1 MLSLSEQVAELSRG
15 CVSLHSKDELLKR
28 LERAQQTGEPLRVK
42 AGFDP
47 TAPDLHLGH
56 TVLLQRMKRFQDLGH
71 TAIFLIGDFTAMI
84 GDPTGR
90 SKTRPPLT
98 HDDVQRNAETYKEQ
112 VFKIL
117 DPKRT
122 EVRFNSEW
130 FGDMPASELIGLASR
145 YPVARMLERD
155 DFDKRYKSGQSI
167 AIHEFLYPLV
177 QAWDSVMLKADVELG
192 GDDQL
197 FNLLLGR
204 TLMKQEMERSG
215 GLPPQIV
222 MTNPLLEGIDAQ
234 ADGDGVVGAK
244 MSKSLGNA
252 IGVDEPARDQFG
264 KMMRICDPLMWR
276 YYELLSEKSL
286 AEIEDLKARVAAGA
300 LHPKSVKL
308 DLAQEITAR
317 FSGGQAGAHERAEFE
332 RISHD
337 KDALPDDMPEVSIDA
352 QTDYL
357 GALVEAGAAKSR
369 GEARRL
375 VQGRG
380 VRIDGEVADDPF
392 ASLPAK
398 PWVLRVGKRRFFQM
412 VPS

>member
-1 MLSLSEQVAELSRG
+1 MLSLSDQVAELSRG
-15 CVSLHSKDELLKR
+15 CVSLHSEDGLLKR
-28 LERAQQTGEPLRVK
+28 LEKSEKTGVPLRVK

-98 HDDVQRNAETYKEQ
+98 TEDIRQNAQTYKEQ

-117 DPKRT
+117 DPEKT

-130 FGDMPASELIGLASR
+130 FGAMPASELIALASR

-204 TLMKQEMERSG
+204 TLMKQEMERGSA
-215 GLPPQIV
+215 LPPQIV

-276 YYELLSEKSL
+276 YYELLSERSL
-286 AEIEDLKARVAAGA
+286 AQIDALKVKVSNGS
-300 LHPKSVKL
+300 LHPKSAKL

-317 FSGGQAGAHERAEFE
+317 FHGDSSGAHERSEFE

-337 KDALPDDMPEVSIDA
+337 KDALPDDLPEAVVSADS
-352 QTDYL
+352 DYL
-357 GALVEAGAAKSR
+357 ACLVEAGAAKSR

-392 ASLPAK
+392 AEVPK
-398 PWVLRVGKRRFFQM
+398 TEWVLRVGKRRFFRIKPQ
-412 VPS
+412 

>member
-1 MLSLSEQVAELSRG
+1 MLGLEEQVAELSRG
-15 CVSLHSKDELLKR
+15 CVSLHSEEELLKR
-28 LERAQQTGEPLRVK
+28 LERSQETGQPLRVK

-98 HDDVQRNAETYKEQ
+98 LDDVKRNAETYKAQ

-117 DPKRT
+117 DPEKT

-130 FGDMPASELIGLASR
+130 FGDMPASELIALASR

-155 DFDKRYKSGQSI
+155 DFDKRYKAGQSI

-204 TLMKQEMERSG
+204 TLMKQEMERGSK
-215 GLPPQIV
+215 LPPQIV

-234 ADGDGVVGAK
+234 ADGEGVSGAK

-276 YYELLSEKSL
+276 YYELLSDRSL
-286 AEIEDLKARVAAGA
+286 AEIEQLKAQVADGSV
-300 LHPKSVKL
+300 HPKQAKL

-317 FSGGQAGAHERAEFE
+317 FSGAQAGAHERAEFE

-337 KDALPDDMPEVSIDA
+337 KDALPDDLPEVQLAA

-357 GALVEAGAAKSR
+357 GCLVAAGVAKSR

-380 VRIDGEVADDPF
+380 VRIDGEVAEDPF
-392 ASLPAK
+392 QEIPSGD
-398 PWVLRVGKRRFFQM
+398 WVLRVGKRRFFRM
-412 VPS
+412 IGA

>member
-1 MLSLSEQVAELSRG
+1 MLSLSEQVAELCRG
-15 CVSLHSKDELLKR
+15 CVSLHSEDELLKR
-28 LERAQQTGEPLRVK
+28 LERSQVTGTPLRVK

-98 HDDVQRNAETYKEQ
+98 QDDIKRNAETYKEQ

-117 DPKRT
+117 DPERT

-204 TLMKQEMERSG
+204 TLMRQEMERSG

-234 ADGDGVVGAK
+234 ADGDGVVGSK

-286 AEIEDLKARVAAGA
+286 AELSELKAKVAQGA

-317 FSGGQAGAHERAEFE
+317 FSGVEAGAHERAEFE

-337 KDALPDDMPEVSIDA
+337 KDALPDDLPEVSIDSE
-352 QTDYL
+352 TDYL
-357 GALVEAGAAKSR
+357 ACLVAAGAAKSR

-380 VRIDGEVADDPF
+380 VRIDGDVADDPF
-392 ASLPAK
+392 ASIPET
-398 PWVLRVGKRRFFQM
+398 PWVLRVGKRRFFRM
-412 VPS
+412 IPS

>member
-1 MLSLSEQVAELSRG
+1 MSVEEQVEELSRG
-15 CVSLHSKDELLKR
+15 CVSLHSAEELTKR
-28 LERAQQTGEPLRVK
+28 LKVSAARGKPLRVK

-84 GDPTGR
+84 GDPSGR
-90 SKTRPPLT
+90 SKTRPALT
-98 HDDVQRNAETYKEQ
+98 RDEIVANAETYKEQ

-117 DPKRT
+117 DPERT

-130 FGDMPASELIGLASR
+130 FGGMSAADLIGLASR

-155 DFDKRYKSGQSI
+155 DFEKRYSSGQSI

-177 QAWDSVMLKADVELG
+177 QAYDSVALRADVELG

-204 TLMKQEMERSG
+204 TLMRQEQEG
-215 GLPPQIV
+215 GAQLAPQIV
-222 MTNPLLEGIDAQ
+222 MTNPLLEGIDAH

-252 IGVDEPARDQFG
+252 IAVDEAARDQFG

-276 YYELLSEKSL
+276 YYELLSVQSL
-286 AEIEDLKARVAAGA
+286 SEVRALKASVQSGT
-300 LHPKSVKL
+300 LHPKKAKL
-308 DLAQEITAR
+308 DLAQEITER
-317 FSGGQAGAHERAEFE
+317 FHGAAAGKHEREEFE
-332 RISHD
+332 RLSHD
-337 KDALPDDMPEVSIDA
+337 RDATPDDLPEVPVPA
-352 QTDYL
+352 QTDFL
-357 GALVEAGAAKSR
+357 GCVVAAGAASSR
-369 GEARRL
+369 GQARRL

-380 VRIDGEVADDPF
+380 VRIDGAVVEDPLSEVPVA
-392 ASLPAK
+392 
-398 PWVLRVGKRRFFQM
+398 PWVLRVGKRRFFRV

>member
-1 MLSLSEQVAELSRG
+1 MISLDEQIAELSRG
-15 CVSLHSKDELLKR
+15 CVSLHSEAGLRQR
-28 LERAQQTGEPLRVK
+28 LEHAATAGKPLRVK

-56 TVLLQRMKRFQDLGH
+56 TVLLQRMRRFQDLGH

-90 SKTRPPLT
+90 SKTRPALT
-98 HDDVQRNAETYKEQ
+98 RDEIAANAETYKEQ

-117 DPKRT
+117 DPERT

-130 FGDMPASELIGLASR
+130 FGNMPASELIGLASR

-177 QAWDSVMLKADVELG
+177 QAWDSVALEADVELG

-204 TLMKQEMERSG
+204 TLMKQEQERGG
-215 GLPPQIV
+215 GLPPQVV
-222 MTNPLLEGIDAQ
+222 MTNPLLEGIDAH
-234 ADGDGVVGAK
+234 AEGSGVAGAK
-244 MSKSLGNA
+244 MSKSLNNA
-252 IGVDEPARDQFG
+252 IGVDEPAKDQFG

-276 YYELLSEKSL
+276 YYELLSDRSL
-286 AEIEDLKARVAAGA
+286 ADIAALKAQVVQGE
-300 LHPKSVKL
+300 LHPKAAKL

-317 FSGGQAGAHERAEFE
+317 FSGVQAAQHERQEFE

-337 KDALPDDMPEVSIDA
+337 KDATPDDLPEVRVTADA
-352 QTDYL
+352 GFLDC
-357 GALVEAGAAKSR
+357 VVSSGAATSR
-369 GEARRL
+369 GQARRL

-380 VRIDGEVADDPF
+380 VRIDGNVAEDPF
-392 ASLPAK
+392 APVPK
-398 PWVLRVGKRRFFQM
+398 EPWVLRVGKRRFFR
-412 VPS
+412 VIPS